1 MAEGTAEAGMD
12 RRVEPEAEL
21 GEATSPA
28 VARDLFRGGVVRP
41 TCGISK
47 GYAQANMIALP
58 REYAYDFL
66 LFAQRNPKP
75 CPILDVLDPGS
86 PTPSIAAGSDIR
98 TDIPLYRVWEN
109 GELVD
114 TLPDITD
121 VWARHDDLVTFLIGC
136 SFTFEFPL
144 MEAGI
149 PVRHILAGRNVPM
162 YNTSIACRP
171 AGRFSANMVVSMRGI
186 QPDRIADAVRIS
198 GYYPSVHGAP
208 VEVGSPE
215 RIGIT
220 DLMHPDYGDAPVL
233 EDGDVPVFW
242 ACGVTPQAAED
253 VWPAPAA
260 GASPPSTAQTGTLSR
275 EAHTAPA
282 NSRFHFIV
290 AFPFLVSKVFLLFV

>member
-1 MAEGTAEAGMD
+1 M
-12 RRVEPEAEL
+12 
-21 GEATSPA
+21 
-28 VARDLFRGGVVRP
+28 
-41 TCGISK
+41 
-47 GYAQANMIALP
+47 
-58 REYAYDFL
+58 
-66 LFAQRNPKP
+66 
-75 CPILDVLDPGS
+75 LDPGS

-186 QPDRIADAVRIS
+186 QPTASPTRCVSPDTIRACTARRS
-198 GYYPSVHGAP
+198 RSARRTHRHHG
-208 VEVGSPE
+208 SQ
-215 RIGIT
+215 
-220 DLMHPDYGDAPVL
+220 HPDYGDAPGARRTATSPCSGRAASPRRPAVMASKPTFAITHAP
-233 EDGDVPVFW
+233 GHMFITDVPDRTYMV
-242 ACGVTPQAAED
+242 
-253 VWPAPAA
+253 
-260 GASPPSTAQTGTLSR
+260 
-275 EAHTAPA
+275 
-282 NSRFHFIV
+282 
-290 AFPFLVSKVFLLFV
+290 

>member
-162 YNTSIACRP
+162 YNTS
-171 AGRFSANMVVSMRGI
+171 MRGI

-242 ACGVTPQAAED
+242 ACGVTPQAAVMASKPTFAITHAPGHMFITD
-253 VWPAPAA
+253 VPDR
-260 GASPPSTAQTGTLSR
+260 TYM
-275 EAHTAPA
+275 
-282 NSRFHFIV
+282 V
-290 AFPFLVSKVFLLFV
+290 

>member
-171 AGRFSANMVVSMRGI
+171 PDGSARTWWCRCAASSPTASPTRCASPATI
-186 QPDRIADAVRIS
+186 QACTAHLSRSARPNASASRIS
-198 GYYPSVHGAP
+198 CIPTTATRRCSRTATFPCSGHA
-208 VEVGSPE
+208 
-215 RIGIT
+215 
-220 DLMHPDYGDAPVL
+220 
-233 EDGDVPVFW
+233 
-242 ACGVTPQAAED
+242 
-253 VWPAPAA
+253 
-260 GASPPSTAQTGTLSR
+260 ASPRRPR
-275 EAHTAPA
+275 
-282 NSRFHFIV
+282 
-290 AFPFLVSKVFLLFV
+290 

>member
-114 TLPDITD
+114 ALPDITD

-186 QPDRIADAVRIS
+186 QPDRIADAVQRLRLLS
-198 GYYPSVHGAP
+198 KRARRTCRGRLARTHRHHGSHA
-208 VEVGSPE
+208 S
-215 RIGIT
+215 R
-220 DLMHPDYGDAPVL
+220 LRRR
-233 EDGDVPVFW
+233 
-242 ACGVTPQAAED
+242 
-253 VWPAPAA
+253 A
-260 GASPPSTAQTGTLSR
+260 GARGRRRSR
-275 EAHTAPA
+275 VLGMRRHPA
-282 NSRFHFIV
+282 GRGDGVQADVRDHARARPHV
-290 AFPFLVSKVFLLFV
+290 HH

>member
-28 VARDLFRGGVVRP
+28 VARGMFRGGVVRP

-186 QPDRIADAVRIS
+186 QPTASPTRCVSPDTIRACTARRSRSARPNASASRIS
-198 GYYPSVHGAP
+198 CIPTTATRRCSRTAT
-208 VEVGSPE
+208 SPCSG
-215 RIGIT
+215 R
-220 DLMHPDYGDAPVL
+220 A
-233 EDGDVPVFW
+233 
-242 ACGVTPQAAED
+242 
-253 VWPAPAA
+253 
-260 GASPPSTAQTGTLSR
+260 ASPRRPR
-275 EAHTAPA
+275 
-282 NSRFHFIV
+282 
-290 AFPFLVSKVFLLFV
+290 